1 MCVYLRTHGAIQKAS
16 WRGWAWAQARVR
28 DVCAWRPRTQL
39 DDGVGRMDDV
49 LEELLQH
56 REPEALQQCLRKV
69 RASGPRFPWRCPEG
83 HSAPVCSVS
92 AVPGGP
98 VQARGALALGPEHL
112 SVAYAP
118 ARL

>member
-28 DVCAWRPRTQL
+28 DVCAWCPRTQL

-69 RASGPRFPWRCPEG
+69 RALEEQGLRPADLASPGAAQRATVLP
-83 HSAPVCSVS
+83 SV
-92 AVPGGP
+92 
-98 VQARGALALGPEHL
+98 Q
-112 SVAYAP
+112 
-118 ARL
+118 